1 MGEIHIYHLEVSMM
15 ISFEVKQGPKKVI
28 DRYQECSFTNT
39 DRHRHTKNIQMVFL
53 FIGVPNFDENQQIF
67 KLTIAQ
73 Y

>member
-1 MGEIHIYHLEVSMM
+1 MM

-73 Y
+73 C